1 MKNLTKIAL
10 TVALISGA
18 SAMAMGVN
26 TASARG
32 WGNGPAMGTGM
43 GPAQGQRFDGPR
55 GILDLKALDTDKD
68 GTLTKEELTAGLG
81 KKITDNDT
89 NSDNAVSLEE
99 FKTEWMAMTK
109 DRMVRAFQ
117 RFDRDGDGKVTL
129 EEFSAP
135 ATARF
140 DRLDVNND
148 GKIDNTDRQARQ
160 AQGPRGNWG
169 QRDGRWGGGP
179 RGGQF
184 QKGQFQQGQMGR
196 QFGAQFGP
204 QGGPMGGKMRGPHGG
219 QFQMGQF
226 QQGQYPQGQFQ
237 QGNFG
242 QPMPRPGMGPGMGQ
256 GMGQGLM
263 GPVPAPQLA
272 PSSDNLAPVA
282 PQTPDAASS
291 EAPILPPIA
300 MVE

>member
-32 WGNGPAMGTGM
+32 WGNGPAMGAGM

-55 GILDLKALDTDKD
+55 GFLDLKALDTDKD

-135 ATARF
+135 ATAQF
-140 DRLDVNND
+140 DRLDANND

-184 QKGQFQQGQMGR
+184 KQGQYPQGQFQQGKMGP
-196 QFGAQFGP
+196 QFGGQFGP
-204 QGGPMGGKMRGPHGG
+204 QGGPMGGPGMMGGKMRGPHGG
-219 QFQMGQF
+219 QFQMGQ
-226 QQGQYPQGQFQ
+226 YP

-242 QPMPRPGMGPGMGQ
+242 QPMPGQGMGQ
-256 GMGQGLM
+256 GMGQGQM
-263 GPVPAPQLA
+263 GPGQPAPAPQLA
-272 PSSDNLAPVA
+272 PTADNPASVA
-282 PQTPDAASS
+282 PQAPDAASL
-291 EAPILPPIA
+291 EAPVLPPIA